1 MSTLNVN
8 TLQNASGGNSIGN
21 VGKII
26 QVQSYTRVTSYTTV
40 ISDGDYG
47 PDMGLNVNITP
58 ASSSNKVMVF
68 VNCNLGM
75 TSDVRVGFVVY
86 RDGSVIDGW
95 RGTSGEGAS
104 RARVSAS
111 GRTPSNH
118 HMVPVSAQYLDSPSS
133 TSQVTYSVRG
143 VTPNGHRFYLNRMEG
158 SGGTPGNSW
167 EWAIAS
173 STITAMEVAA

>member
-1 MSTLNVN
+1 MTIYFGDG
-8 TLQNASGGNSIGN
+8 TTQATAGTA
-21 VGKII
+21 GKVL
-26 QVQSYTRVTSYTTV
+26 QVQSTIKTSTYTEIISSGSYG
-40 ISDGDYG
+40 SD
-47 PDMGLNVNITP
+47 MSLNVNITP

-75 TSDVRVGFVVY
+75 TSDARVGFVVY

-95 RGTSGEGAS
+95 RGTSSEGDS
-104 RARVSAS
+104 RARVAAS

-143 VTPNGHRFYLNRMEG
+143 VTPDGYRFYLNRMEG

-167 EWAIAS
+167 GWPIAS
-173 STITAMEVAA
+173 STITVMEIAG